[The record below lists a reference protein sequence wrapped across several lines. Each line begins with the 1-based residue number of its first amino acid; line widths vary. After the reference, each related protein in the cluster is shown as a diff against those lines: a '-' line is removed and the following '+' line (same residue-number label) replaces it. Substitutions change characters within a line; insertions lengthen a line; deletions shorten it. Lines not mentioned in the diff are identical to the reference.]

1 MTLAPPIGRPDYRL
15 DLTRWNRAGLTR
27 FQYVDGNAPVWLE
40 ELRLGMLALYLRG
53 IDPEER
59 EPEKWRELF
68 MKPVSEWDLPGP
80 MQRYADAVAWAE
92 LLPAVP
98 AKPENA
104 SARNRRL
111 LDQYARAPSE
121 YGWEIMR
128 AFARAAHVLLGHADA
143 YANEGYLRT
152 RDAVGQS
159 AQARRDGELPAGAA
173 GFRHGDRG
181 ASGRARHRRHR
192 DRARPRH
199 EVCPAGGRR
208 TADLRDAETGRGA

>member
-1 MTLAPPIGRPDYRL
+1 MTLAPPIGRPDYRV
-15 DLTRWNRAGLTR
+15 DLTRWNRAGLRR

-68 MKPVSEWDLPGP
+68 TKPVSEWDLPGP

-92 LLPAVP
+92 LVPAAP

-111 LDQYARAPSE
+111 LEQYARAPGE

-128 AFARAAHVLLGHADA
+128 AFARAAHVLLGHTDA

-152 RDAVGQS
+152 ATQWDNLRKLAEMVNYQPGPPAS
-159 AQARRDGELPAGAA
+159 ATATVAE
-173 GFRHGDRG
+173 
-181 ASGRARHRRHR
+181 
-192 DRARPRH
+192 
-199 EVCPAGGRR
+199 AGGP
-208 TADLRDAETGRGA
+208 GW